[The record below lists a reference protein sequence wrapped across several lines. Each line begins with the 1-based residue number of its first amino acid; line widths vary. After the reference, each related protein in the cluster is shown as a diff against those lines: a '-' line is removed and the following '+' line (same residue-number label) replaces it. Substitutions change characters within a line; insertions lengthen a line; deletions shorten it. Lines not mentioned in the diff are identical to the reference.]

1 MSPSF
6 VVVPQWQGSAS
17 ARAMRLIDGA
27 DAIRGDLPGSR
38 TRIVEVPA
46 EAGDGQ
52 GTGVHRF
59 SALATTRERLAA
71 ELAALSAAPG
81 ADWALTVGGDCGV
94 SLAAV
99 ENAASRHPRDLAVV
113 WFDAHADLNTAE
125 SSPSGV
131 FGGMVL
137 RAILGDG
144 CEGLAL
150 AAETV
155 PVSSV
160 VLAGVR
166 DVDPGEEEF
175 IAAHALPCL
184 GSDELATSDALV
196 EAVRATGARHV
207 YLHIDLDVLDPAN
220 LAGLANPVPFGIR
233 LPDLLAAITALKRE
247 FALAGAT
254 LAGFSPATPDAA
266 DDDLPAILRII
277 GALTR

>member
-27 DAIRGDLPGSR
+27 DAIRGDLPPSH
-38 TRIVEVPA
+38 THVIDVPA

-59 SALATTRERLAA
+59 SSLTTTRQRLAA
-71 ELAALSAAPG
+71 ELAATP

-99 ENAASRHPRDLAVV
+99 ENAASRHPDDLALV
-113 WFDAHADLNTAE
+113 WFDAHPDLNTAE

-150 AAETV
+150 GAGTV
-155 PVSSV
+155 PASNV
-160 VLAGVR
+160 VLVGAR

-175 IAAHALPCL
+175 IAAHALPSL
-184 GSDELATSDALV
+184 DVDALATPDALV

-207 YLHIDLDVLDPAN
+207 YLHIDLDVLDPAD

-233 LPDLLAAITALKRE
+233 VPDLTGAITALKQRFE
-247 FALAGAT
+247 LAGAT
-254 LAGFSPATPDAA
+254 IAGFSPATPDAA

>member
-27 DAIRGDLPGSR
+27 DAIRGDLPPSH
-38 TRIVEVPA
+38 TRVVEVPA

-59 SALATTRERLAA
+59 SSLATTRERLAA
-71 ELAALSAAPG
+71 ELAVV
-81 ADWALTVGGDCGV
+81 ADGDWPLTVGGDCGV

-99 ENAASRHPRDLAVV
+99 EKAASRHPDDLAVV
-113 WFDAHADLNTAE
+113 WFDAHPDLNTAE

-150 AAETV
+150 GAGTV
-155 PVSSV
+155 PASRV

-166 DVDPGEEEF
+166 DIDPGEEEF
-175 IAAHALPCL
+175 IAAHALPCI
-184 GSDELATSDALV
+184 DAEDLSTPESLV

-207 YLHIDLDVLDPAN
+207 YVHIDLDVLDPAD
-220 LAGLANPVPFGIR
+220 LVGLANPVPFGIR
-233 LPDLLAAITALKRE
+233 LPDLTAAISTLKQQFE
-247 FALAGAT
+247 LAGAT
-254 LAGFSPATPDAA
+254 IAGFSPATPDAA